1 MLRIF
6 SSPTNSL
13 NLTGSLK
20 QDVSTLQ
27 EQLLAQT
34 GYWGRFASACGEL
47 MDVTDLTD
55 LTDGLD

>member
-1 MLRIF
+1 MNHIF

-13 NLTGSLK
+13 KLTGSLK
-20 QDVSTLQ
+20 QDVSTVQ

-34 GYWGRFASACGEL
+34 GYKRRVASACVEL

-55 LTDGLD
+55 WTDGLD